1 VARRHLPPVARVR
14 IIEVDDSEPIQ
25 RVKIEWPD
33 EPEPERQ
40 PTLREQMILAIVRR
54 RYPRDIPAGVTIADL
69 HRLVANPETWKAE
82 CERRKINPP
91 HPPPPNRDTVARAL
105 RRASLI
111 E

>member
-1 VARRHLPPVARVR
+1 
-14 IIEVDDSEPIQ
+14 
-25 RVKIEWPD
+25 
-33 EPEPERQ
+33 
-40 PTLREQMILAIVRR
+40 MAIVRR